1 MENFLRH
8 MIVSPDR
15 GGSMARDLENSILP
29 GPVDFLDGKFELVT
43 VGRCLGLLAS
53 SDLLSNRTSWKTVS
67 SELCNGLA
75 LRVGL
80 VGQIRKESSW
90 IGMINRVSVW
100 LGIWIEPWAHCPT
113 VTGSKN

>member
-67 SELCNGLA
+67 SELLA

-80 VGQIRKESSW
+80 VGKIRKDCAVQLDWHDQSRFCMAWHLDWHLAS
-90 IGMINRVSVW
+90 
-100 LGIWIEPWAHCPT
+100 
-113 VTGSKN
+113 